1 MSLNTVPSLLKVDP
15 RCPEFEST
23 FCTIEQQVKVKFSK
37 LKIDCLQK
45 ALMDL
50 QMHGLALVSW

>member
-1 MSLNTVPSLLKVDP
+1 MMSSFICFLKVDP

-23 FCTIEQQVKVKFSK
+23 YCTIEQQISVTFSK

-45 ALMDL
+45 TLMDL
-50 QMHGLALVSW
+50 QMHGLDLISR